1 MAIDDIKFAEALR
14 GRVEHALRDMLGIG
28 CKVRLLNEGTLP
40 RSEGKAVRVEDT
52 KKIRLEAWQLVCG
65 MFIEGGEK
73 MLVKQMSVFVENT
86 TGRLADLTGVLA
98 ENNIDII
105 ACTIADTV
113 DFGILRCI
121 VEEPEKATEILKKH
135 GFTASITEVVSVSLE
150 DKPGGLDKV
159 LRKLAAEDISVNY
172 IYSTIRSE
180 EGKAIII
187 MKVEDPKKAMDI
199 LEEAQ

>member
-1 MAIDDIKFAEALR
+1 
-14 GRVEHALRDMLGIG
+14 
-28 CKVRLLNEGTLP
+28 
-40 RSEGKAVRVEDT
+40 
-52 KKIRLEAWQLVCG
+52 
-65 MFIEGGEK
+65 

-159 LRKLAAEDISVNY
+159 LRKLAAEDISVDY

-187 MKVEDPKKAMDI
+187 MKVEDPKKAMYI